1 MEYFFEY
8 RGYKLVIMR
17 HFLLACTLLL
27 FSCNN
32 TNVNNQEPKD
42 SLTIPD
48 TPLHQSP
55 QMISPATD
63 TAMLPEA
70 DSGSAIPKDYNNK
83 RFKNVRVEKTGEHTY
98 RITGQAQVFEAA
110 FSWVVEDGHNEL
122 KQGHEQTDAGAP
134 EWGKFSFTVNV
145 VKRRPN
151 STLMLILFEASAKDG
166 SRQYELPV
174 VLR

>member
-1 MEYFFEY
+1 
-8 RGYKLVIMR
+8 MR
-17 HFLLACTLLL
+17 YLLPVCVLIF

-32 TNVNNQEPKD
+32 GNVSNEQQKD
-42 SLTIPD
+42 SLSVAD

-55 QMISPATD
+55 QIIGPATD
-63 TAMLPEA
+63 TAILPEA
-70 DSGSAIPKDYNNK
+70 DTDSATPKVYNNK
-83 RFKNVRVEKTGEHTY
+83 RFRDVRVEKTADHSY
-98 RITGQAQVFEAA
+98 RITGEAQVFEAA

-145 VKRRPN
+145 AKRRPN